1 MSKLKLY
8 ATSYKLNKGST
19 VRCDD
24 TLFLAVMA
32 EALKNSH
39 ETYADYVRSVLAAV
53 CLDRTYGDISQ
64 QGKLI
69 EGNAYYTESDIR
81 VYESQIET
89 LKNQLVDCAEELK
102 SRDISYQ
109 KLREQDQSEM
119 ARLKAQNQNQSWEEF
134 IDSAK
139 SQPPQTQPPTQFIAG
154 INQNQA
160 ATNPFQAGLDLSE
173 RGTNQPVAEIVP
185 IDMVE
190 LINENFLEVIGNQ
203 LVVEYFNQQN
213 KLNQSFGISGFS
225 GTFKVVEE
233 IPNSLL
239 EHYPLVVYWKKQ
251 VGQFEN
257 AVVNATEALFEKD
270 NVVQQVTRNEQLA
283 LVTLTKRE
291 QMLWWLITHFG

>member
-8 ATSYKLNKGST
+8 ATSHKLNKGST

-32 EALKNSH
+32 EVVKNSH

-109 KLREQDQSEM
+109 NLREQDRSEI
-119 ARLKAQNQNQSWEEF
+119 ARLKAQNQNQ
-134 IDSAK
+134 
-139 SQPPQTQPPTQFIAG
+139 
-154 INQNQA
+154 NQNQNQESL
-160 ATNPFQAGLDLSE
+160 NPVQ
-173 RGTNQPVAEIVP
+173 NQMI
-185 IDMVE
+185 
-190 LINENFLEVIGNQ
+190 
-203 LVVEYFNQQN
+203 QQQFP
-213 KLNQSFGISGFS
+213 LC
-225 GTFKVVEE
+225 
-233 IPNSLL
+233 
-239 EHYPLVVYWKKQ
+239 PLV
-251 VGQFEN
+251 
-257 AVVNATEALFEKD
+257 LFYLKII
-270 NVVQQVTRNEQLA
+270 V
-283 LVTLTKRE
+283 
-291 QMLWWLITHFG
+291 F

>member
-8 ATSYKLNKGST
+8 ATSHKLNKGST

-32 EALKNSH
+32 EVVKNSH

-109 KLREQDQSEM
+109 NLREQDQSEI
-119 ARLKAQNQNQSWEEF
+119 ARLKAQNQNQ
-134 IDSAK
+134 
-139 SQPPQTQPPTQFIAG
+139 
-154 INQNQA
+154 NQNQDQNQNQNQNQESL
-160 ATNPFQAGLDLSE
+160 NPA
-173 RGTNQPVAEIVP
+173 RNQMI
-185 IDMVE
+185 
-190 LINENFLEVIGNQ
+190 
-203 LVVEYFNQQN
+203 QQN
-213 KLNQSFGISGFS
+213 QNQNQNQNQESESRIR
-225 GTFKVVEE
+225 
-233 IPNSLL
+233 IR
-239 EHYPLVVYWKKQ
+239 
-251 VGQFEN
+251 
-257 AVVNATEALFEKD
+257 
-270 NVVQQVTRNEQLA
+270 TRIRN
-283 LVTLTKRE
+283 R
-291 QMLWWLITHFG
+291 